1 MNILLRILL
10 GLFLFLVGLY
20 STLQSE
26 FLEYI
31 FVDAS
36 WSSWFLSPY
45 ISRSFTGSSMAL
57 GFLVL
62 FGVGNRKVVYRSAL
76 FLSIGFLLLTILEP
90 TWLGLT
96 RCYGCLAEFYKVSRY
111 QGILLWSIASIFAFI
126 LFKRGT
132 TPKGWQLPKWSAF
145 IFLLLT
151 LPIPYILNYP
161 AHWAIYGEQAEIPM
175 NRDLKL
181 ARLDTV
187 KIVPALGRIPK
198 DLSQGKKILC
208 VASLSCPFCNRM
220 AYKLHVIKK
229 YNPDFPVFVLLTGE
243 IEGLPSFL
251 KRNRFNNVPF
261 YFMNNNLIH
270 EFTEGSVPRIFFLE
284 NGIATKEINYWA
296 LNPGSI

>member
-1 MNILLRILL
+1 
-10 GLFLFLVGLY
+10 
-20 STLQSE
+20 
-26 FLEYI
+26 
-31 FVDAS
+31 
-36 WSSWFLSPY
+36 
-45 ISRSFTGSSMAL
+45 MAL
-57 GFLVL
+57 GLIVL
-62 FGVGNRKVVYRSAL
+62 FGVGKRQLIYKSAL
-76 FLSIGFLLLTILEP
+76 LLSIGFLLLTILEP

-126 LFKRGT
+126 LLKKGT
-132 TPKGWQLPKWSAF
+132 TPKGWQLPKWSALV
-145 IFLLLT
+145 FLLLT
-151 LPIPYILNYP
+151 LPLPFILNYP

-175 NRDLKL
+175 HRDLQL

-187 KIVPALGRIPK
+187 KVIPALGRISK
-198 DLSQGKKILC
+198 DLTQGKKILC

-229 YNPDFPVFVLLTGE
+229 YHPDFPVFVLLSGE